1 MGRAGR
7 PTLDLAPGGVYQAA
21 RVTPDAGAL
30 LPHRCTLACGDPRN
44 RGSPIGGLLSV
55 ALSFESPR
63 LAVSQHPAL
72 RSPDLPRP
80 GHARPRPP
88 DRLTVATSL
97 PDSMLSRRAPDVGPR
112 RQASRESPAVCWRS
126 VARRGHHGQREPGT
140 GHPCGRPH
148 LPPAFPAAPNRR
160 WPPPTLPPGANPTP
174 RPAAVAGPRRDLL
187 HPAAPDQAGTGRG
200 RHQAVPVSRPVPPDH
215 RRGVDVG
222 PQHRAGHGDPPEHR
236 LPVPDGPVLHLRPLA
251 GYPRTGSASA
261 SGWAPSCWPPV
272 WESLIAAGASV

>member
-1 MGRAGR
+1 MWVRGAK
-7 PTLDLAPGGVYQAA
+7 L
-21 RVTPDAGAL
+21 RV
-30 LPHRCTLACGDPRN
+30 
-44 RGSPIGGLLSV
+44 
-55 ALSFESPR
+55 
-63 LAVSQHPAL
+63 
-72 RSPDLPRP
+72 
-80 GHARPRPP
+80 
-88 DRLTVATSL
+88 
-97 PDSMLSRRAPDVGPR
+97 
-112 RQASRESPAVCWRS
+112 SPAVCWRS

-187 HPAAPDQAGTGRG
+187 HPAPPDQAGTGRG
-200 RHQAVPVSRPVPPDH
+200 RHQGVPVYRPVPPDH

-251 GYPRTGSASA
+251 GYPLLGRPAPVDGLPHVGRRSRSRLLRPAPRSDRARVGRGCPGLHLEPVPDRLPGPHLRHRHAMGGLGLDDRAHGYGGSTGRVALPCCVCRRGGPRRGGERHLDPVGIA
-261 SGWAPSCWPPV
+261 RACPVAPLRGVGNP
-272 WESLIAAGASV
+272 